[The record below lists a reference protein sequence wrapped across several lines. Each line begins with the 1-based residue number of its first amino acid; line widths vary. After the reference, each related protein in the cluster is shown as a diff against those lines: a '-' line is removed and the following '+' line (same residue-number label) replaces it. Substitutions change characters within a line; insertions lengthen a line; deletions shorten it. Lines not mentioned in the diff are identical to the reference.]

1 MNIKKIKPLFTAIVV
16 TANVYPRDY
25 KEAGLISPKANK
37 LMEYQ
42 KVVAVGDS
50 SRGVEEG
57 DLVCIDLSQYA
68 QRKYKKDSIKSE
80 MEELHNEI
88 IGYNVPQITIDGKNC
103 LYLDVRDIKYVVTE
117 YDDKENE
124 EQQIVTPSKSI
135 IL

>member
-1 MNIKKIKPLFTAIVV
+1 
-16 TANVYPRDY
+16 
-25 KEAGLISPKANK
+25 
-37 LMEYQ
+37 
-42 KVVAVGDS
+42 
-50 SRGVEEG
+50 
-57 DLVCIDLSQYA
+57 
-68 QRKYKKDSIKSE
+68 

-103 LYLDVRDIKYVVTE
+103 LYLDVRDVKYVVTE